1 MGWGPRARVLCEM
14 ALPRLA
20 DVELALLR
28 ALVTL
33 GGQAPSSKVYPQV
46 TKQFP
51 DLTPEQLAEGLPSGG
66 NRWTNRIQ
74 WVRLHLVQNGEM
86 ASAGHGIWAITE
98 KGRAR
103 VQAAA
108 SISDA
113 GRTASEVSLVDLYED
128 YEATFRAKLLDRL
141 MQMTPAEFE
150 QFGRRILRAYGFV
163 KVVVTEVSNDGGVDG
178 HGQLRIGLASMSVA
192 FQCKRWR
199 QNVQRPEVDKFRGA
213 IQGEYEQ
220 GIFFATSDFSSGARE
235 ASIKKGAVP
244 IILQNGE
251 SILTLMLEK
260 GLGVSRTPLYLYE
273 ERPDELIGPTEQ

>member
-1 MGWGPRARVLCEM
+1 M
-14 ALPRLA
+14 ALPKLQ
-20 DVELALLR
+20 DIEVALLR
-28 ALVTL
+28 ALMTL
-33 GGQAPSSKVYPQV
+33 GGQAPANKLYPQV
-46 TKQFP
+46 TKHFP
-51 DLTPEQLAEGLPSGG
+51 DLTPEQLAEALPSGG

-74 WVRLHLVQNGEM
+74 WVRLHLVQKGEM
-86 ASAGHGIWAITE
+86 ASGGHGIWAITD

-103 VQAAA
+103 VQGAA
-108 SISDA
+108 SSPDTNA
-113 GRTASEVSLVDLYED
+113 KAPDVTLVDLYED

-141 MQMTPAEFE
+141 MQMNPAEFE
-150 QFGRRILRAYGFV
+150 QFGRRLLRAYGFV
-163 KVVVTEVSNDGGVDG
+163 NVVVTDISNDGGVDG
-178 HGQLRIGLASMSVA
+178 HGLLRIGLASMTVA

-220 GIFFATSDFSSGARE
+220 GIFFATSDFSAGARE

-273 ERPDELIGPTEQ
+273 ERPDELTGPTEQ

>member
-1 MGWGPRARVLCEM
+1 M

-20 DVELALLR
+20 DVQLALLR
-28 ALVTL
+28 ALVAL

-74 WVRLHLVQNGEM
+74 WVRLHLVQKGEM
-86 ASAGHGIWAITE
+86 GSAGHGIWAITD

-103 VQAAA
+103 VQATP
-108 SISDA
+108 DA
-113 GRTASEVSLVDLYED
+113 VAKAPDVSLVDLYED

-141 MQMTPAEFE
+141 MAMAPGEFE
-150 QFGRRILRAYGFV
+150 QFGRRLLRAYGFV
-163 KVVVTEVSNDGGVDG
+163 NVAVTQISNDGGIDG
-178 HGQLRIGLASMSVA
+178 HGELRVGLASMRVA

-199 QNVQRPEVDKFRGA
+199 DNVPRPEVDKFRGA

-220 GIFFATSDFSSGARE
+220 GIFFATSDFSSGARD

-244 IILQNGE
+244 VILQNGE
-251 SILTLMLEK
+251 SIITLMLEK
-260 GLGVSRTPLYLYE
+260 GLGVVRTPLYLYE